1 MFFAHSSPHCL
12 ANRDGDNINS
22 GVPVD
27 KEMPIATTY
36 VQGIIPM
43 PIVTEFYNFTEI
55 GECLSIAYVVND

>member
-12 ANRDGDNINS
+12 ANRDGDNIDS

-27 KEMPIATTY
+27 KEMPITTTY

-55 GECLSIAYVVND
+55 GEYLSTAYSGE